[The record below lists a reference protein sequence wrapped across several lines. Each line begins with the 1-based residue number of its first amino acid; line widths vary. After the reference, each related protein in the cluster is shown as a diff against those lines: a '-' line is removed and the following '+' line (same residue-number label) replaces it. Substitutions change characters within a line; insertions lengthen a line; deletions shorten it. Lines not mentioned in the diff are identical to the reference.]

1 MGIILLNTVQG
12 NPFMNT
18 RVFQFPLIRLWWI
31 VCLFCVFL
39 NFSLPVWGKGHYAE
53 LRTVDKIP
61 LPGQATR
68 FDYASFDSVQG
79 KLYLA
84 HLGDN
89 SIVVFDVYHRR
100 VLKVIPGV
108 PSVHG
113 VIAVPS
119 LKRVFATVTGSDRL
133 VWLDSLRDQVIG
145 YSPAGVHPDGLA
157 YDKRDRLV
165 FISDETGKTVTVVD
179 PKKGKRVFTIPLD
192 GEVGNVRYDP
202 VSGMVYAAVQTL
214 DEIVS
219 IDPGTF
225 LVRQR
230 IRVDAGCHPHG
241 LRIDPG
247 GKWAYV
253 ACQFSGK
260 LLILDLATYRIKD
273 RFVVGS
279 DPDVLSLDPV
289 RGWLVVASESG
300 VVSVFVLKHGS
311 WRKSLDQF
319 VGFRAHTVTI
329 EPKTGLMYFPLE
341 NLNGMPVLQVMDFQ
355 SR

>member
-1 MGIILLNTVQG
+1 
-12 NPFMNT
+12 MNI
-18 RVFQFPLIRLWWI
+18 RMFQFLLIRLRWI

-39 NFSLPVWGKGHYAE
+39 SFSLPVWGKGHYAE

-61 LPGQATR
+61 LPGQASR

-89 SIVVFDVYHRR
+89 SIVVFDVYQRR
-100 VLKVIPGV
+100 VQTVISGF

-119 LKRVFATVTGSDRL
+119 LNRVFATVTGTNRL
-133 VWLDSLRDQVIG
+133 VWLDSLRDQVVG
-145 YSPAGVHPDGLA
+145 SSPAGVHPDGLA
-157 YDKRDRLV
+157 YDNRDRLV

-179 PKKGKRVFTIPLD
+179 PEKGKRVFTIPVD

-202 VSGMVYAAVQTL
+202 VSGMIYAAIQTL

-219 IDPGTF
+219 IDPVTF
-225 LVRQR
+225 VVRQR
-230 IRVDAGCHPHG
+230 IRVDTGCHPHG

-253 ACQFSGK
+253 ACQASGK
-260 LLILDLATYRIKD
+260 LLILNMVTYHIKE
-273 RFVVGS
+273 RFGVGS

-289 RGWLVVASESG
+289 RGCLVVASESG
-300 VVSVFVLKHGS
+300 MVSIFLHKHGS

-329 EPKTGLMYFPLE
+329 DPKTGLMYFPLE
-341 NLNGMPVLQVMDFQ
+341 NPNGMPMLQVMDFR